1 MTASDTIEAEAD
13 KDEVVVE
20 CDLDAAP
27 EKVWRAL
34 TVPELVEE
42 WLGVAAASHADD
54 DEPSYEVV
62 EAKPFSRLRYAWRD
76 PQTTEPDTIVTFDL
90 RPLPGGGTGFRL
102 THGVSTHRHAPVAAA
117 NGNAPPL
124 ALAA

>member
-1 MTASDTIEAEAD
+1 MTAADTIEAEAG

-42 WLGVAAASHADD
+42 WLGVAAAGRAAD

-62 EAKPFSRLRYAWRD
+62 EAEPFSRLRYAWRD

-102 THGVSTHRHAPVAAA
+102 THGIAVDSRAPVAAA
-117 NGNAPPL
+117 NGNSPPL